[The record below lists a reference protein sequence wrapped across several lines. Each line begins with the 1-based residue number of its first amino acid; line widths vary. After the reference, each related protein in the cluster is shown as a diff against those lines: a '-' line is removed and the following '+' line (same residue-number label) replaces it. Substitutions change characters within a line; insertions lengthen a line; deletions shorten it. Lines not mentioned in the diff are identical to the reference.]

1 MEKKIY
7 LSDRDKK
14 IAGVCGGIA
23 EYFDLDSTIVRLGWV
38 LFALF
43 GGAGI
48 PAYIIAAVIMPNRTY
63 YSTSPQENST
73 EYVERNNHETS
84 EKTNDKNRLLI
95 GLILIALGVT
105 FFTKNFF
112 PGFPWHWIQFRHLFR
127 NFWPAILIVLGV
139 ITIIN
144 GRK

>member
-7 LSDRDKK
+7 LSERDKK

-43 GGAGI
+43 GGVGI
-48 PAYIIAAVIMPNRTY
+48 PAYIVAAIVMPKRAYFSN
-63 YSTSPQENST
+63 SSQENTT
-73 EYVERNNHETS
+73 EYVERRKHEGS
-84 EKTNDKNRLLI
+84 EETNDKNRLLL

-112 PGFPWHWIQFRHLFR
+112 PGFPWHWIQFRYLFR

-139 ITIIN
+139 VTIIN